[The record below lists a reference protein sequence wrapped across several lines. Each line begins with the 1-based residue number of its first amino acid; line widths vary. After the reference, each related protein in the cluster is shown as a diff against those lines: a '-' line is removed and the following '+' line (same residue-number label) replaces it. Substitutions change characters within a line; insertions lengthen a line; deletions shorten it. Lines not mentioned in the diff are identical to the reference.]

1 MLQFQIQLD
10 SDIPASAQLFNQ
22 IRFAIASR
30 QYSPGHRLPS
40 TRQLAML
47 TGLHR
52 NTISKVYQQ
61 LEDDGLVESLAG
73 SGIYVKSQGHEGGKR
88 LSPILQEYPA
98 ANDLIQKSLDNLI
111 SQSLTLSQIREL
123 FLAEIDWR
131 IRCGVKV
138 FVTAPINDLG
148 VGELILQNLE
158 QSLAIPVE
166 LVPLEELEDIL
177 NKTTSATIIT
187 TRYFIAEVEAI
198 ALSKS
203 IRVIPIDV
211 YDFQEELA
219 IIKKIPKDSRLGIV
233 SLSPGIL
240 RTAQLLV
247 HSLRGEDIL
256 VMTAQVSDK
265 QRLTSLVKAANTII
279 TDSASYPLVQK
290 AILAAI
296 EDLIRPPQLIS
307 SKDYIDEKSITFL
320 KRELGV

>member
-40 TRQLAML
+40 TRQLATL

-73 SGIYVKSQGHEGGKR
+73 SGIYVKSQGHEGGNS
-88 LSPILQEYPA
+88 LSPILKEYPA
-98 ANDLIQKSLDNLI
+98 ANELIQKSLDSLMG
-111 SQSLTLSQIREL
+111 QSLTLSQIREL

-138 FVTAPINDLG
+138 FVTAPRNDLG

-177 NKTTSATIIT
+177 NITTSATIVT
-187 TRYFIAEVEAI
+187 TRYFIADVEAVVS
-198 ALSKS
+198 SKG
-203 IRVIPIDV
+203 IRVIPLDV

-219 IIKKIPKDSRLGIV
+219 IIKKIPKDHRLGIV

-240 RTAQLLV
+240 RTAELLV
-247 HSLRGEDIL
+247 HSLRGEEIL
-256 VMTAQVSDK
+256 VMTAQASDK
-265 QRLTSLVKAANTII
+265 QRLNSLVKAANTII
-279 TDSASYPLVQK
+279 TDHASYPLVEK
-290 AILAAI
+290 AISSVRD
-296 EDLIRPPQLIS
+296 DLIRLPKLIS
-307 SKDYIDEKSITFL
+307 SKDYIDEKSINFL